1 MTAAAVAFDPSHDAQ
16 VRLDARVTTCAG
28 CDGWAWDGAL
38 CSSCRKVSCAA
49 ALERPSTPLAGRKD
63 FL

>member
-1 MTAAAVAFDPSHDAQ
+1 MTAVAFDPVHDAQ
-16 VRLDARVTTCAG
+16 ARLDAPVTTCAG

-38 CSSCRKVSCAA
+38 CGACRKFSGSAP
-49 ALERPSTPLAGRKD
+49 LEVGSTPLAGTKD

>member
-1 MTAAAVAFDPSHDAQ
+1 VTAVAFDPAHDAQ

-38 CSSCRKVSCAA
+38 CGACRKFSGSAL
-49 ALERPSTPLAGRKD
+49 LERPSTPPAGRKD